1 MQNFAQ
7 LLVGGISLGA
17 VYALLALGFV
27 LVFKATGV
35 INFAY
40 PALLLAGAY
49 VASQARTKGGLPF
62 PLAVVLGICAAVVI
76 AALVDRV
83 LVRRMQGGGS
93 VIAVSIMTIGVGVVL
108 QTEIIRRIGIDVLP
122 IGDPWGSRVVTV
134 GGLTIPQTRIAA
146 LVVGLALIACFFVWF
161 KFSVWGVA
169 MRAAAEDHETAAL
182 MGIRGGRISAAS
194 WAVAGGLAAVAG
206 LFITMFPSPGLEPTT
221 SAVAL
226 RAFPAAIIGGLDST
240 GGAVVGGLIIGVTEV
255 LTQGYEGH
263 LTFLGLGFHAVM
275 PYLVMVL
282 VLLVRPTGLFGTR
295 ELHRV

>member
-7 LLVGGISLGA
+7 LLLGGISLGA

-40 PALLLAGAY
+40 PALLLVGAY
-49 VASQARTKGGLPF
+49 TTARAGELPF
-62 PLAVVLGICAAVVI
+62 PVAAILGICAAVVI

-83 LVRRMQGGGS
+83 LVRRMRGGS
-93 VIAVSIMTIGVGVVL
+93 VIAVSIMTIGVGVLL

-122 IGDPWGSRVVTV
+122 IGDPWGSGVVTL

-146 LVVGLALIACFFVWF
+146 LVVGLALIACFFAWF

-169 MRAAAEDHETAAL
+169 MRATAEDHETAAL
-182 MGIRGGRISAAS
+182 MGIPGGRISAAS

-206 LFITMFPSPGLEPTT
+206 LFVTMFPSPGLEPTT

-240 GGAVVGGLIIGVTEV
+240 GGAVVGGLVIGVTEV

>member
-7 LLVGGISLGA
+7 LLIGGISLGA

-40 PALLLAGAY
+40 PALLLVGAY
-49 VASQARTKGGLPF
+49 TTARAGELPF
-62 PLAVVLGICAAVVI
+62 PVAAILGICAAVVI

-83 LVRRMQGGGS
+83 LVRRMRGGS
-93 VIAVSIMTIGVGVVL
+93 VIAVSIMTIGVGVLL

-122 IGDPWGSRVVTV
+122 IGDPWDSGLVTL

-146 LVVGLALIACFFVWF
+146 LVVGLALIACFFAWF

-169 MRAAAEDHETAAL
+169 MRATAEDHETAAL
-182 MGIRGGRISAAS
+182 MGIPGGRISAAS

-206 LFITMFPSPGLEPTT
+206 LFVTMFPSPGLEPTT

-240 GGAVVGGLIIGVTEV
+240 GGAVVGGLVIGVTEV

-282 VLLVRPTGLFGTR
+282 VLVVRPTGLFGTR

>member
-1 MQNFAQ
+1 VQNFAQ
-7 LLVGGISLGA
+7 LLIGGISLGA

-40 PALLLAGAY
+40 PALLLVGAY
-49 VASQARTKGGLPF
+49 ATARAGELPF
-62 PLAVVLGICAAVVI
+62 PVAAILGIGAAVVI

-83 LVRRMQGGGS
+83 LVRRMRGGS
-93 VIAVSIMTIGVGVVL
+93 VIAVSIMTIGVGVLL

-122 IGDPWGSRVVTV
+122 IGDPWGSGVVTL

-146 LVVGLALIACFFVWF
+146 LVVGLGLIACFFAWF
-161 KFSVWGVA
+161 KLSVWGVA
-169 MRAAAEDHETAAL
+169 MRATAEDHETAAL
-182 MGIRGGRISAAS
+182 MGIPGGRISAAS

-206 LFITMFPSPGLEPTT
+206 LFVTMFPSPGLEPTT

-240 GGAVVGGLIIGVTEV
+240 GGAVVGGLVIGVTEV

>member
-7 LLVGGISLGA
+7 LLIGGISLGA

-40 PALLLAGAY
+40 PALLLVGAY
-49 VASQARTKGGLPF
+49 TTARAGGLPF
-62 PLAVVLGICAAVVI
+62 PVAAILGICAAVVI
-76 AALVDRV
+76 AALVDRL
-83 LVRRMQGGGS
+83 LVRRMRGGS
-93 VIAVSIMTIGVGVVL
+93 VIAVSIMTIGVGVLL
-108 QTEIIRRIGIDVLP
+108 QTEIIRRIGINVLP
-122 IGDPWGSRVVTV
+122 IGDPWGSGVVTL

-146 LVVGLALIACFFVWF
+146 LVVGLALIACFFAWF

-169 MRAAAEDHETAAL
+169 MRATAEDHETAAL
-182 MGIRGGRISAAS
+182 MGIPGGRISAAS

-206 LFITMFPSPGLEPTT
+206 LFVTMFPSPGLEPTPW
-221 SAVAL
+221 AVAL

-240 GGAVVGGLIIGVTEV
+240 GGAVVGGLVIGVTEV

>member
-7 LLVGGISLGA
+7 LLIGGISLGA

-35 INFAY
+35 VNFAY

-49 VASQARTKGGLPF
+49 VAARAGQLPF
-62 PLAVVLGICAAVVI
+62 PVAAILGISAAVLV
-76 AALVDRV
+76 AAFVDRV
-83 LVRRMQGGGS
+83 LVRRMRGGS
-93 VIAVSIMTIGVGVVL
+93 AIAVSIMTIGVGVLL
-108 QTEIIRRIGIDVLP
+108 QTEIIRRIGIAVRP
-122 IGDPWGSRVVTV
+122 IGDPWGSGVVTF

-146 LVVGLALIACFFVWF
+146 LLVGLALISCFFAWF

-169 MRAAAEDHETAAL
+169 MRATAEDQETAAL
-182 MGIRGGRISAAS
+182 MGIPGGRISTAS

-206 LFITMFPSPGLEPTT
+206 LFLTMFPSPGLEPTT

-255 LTQGYEGH
+255 LTQGYEGN

>member
-7 LLVGGISLGA
+7 LLIGGISLGA

-40 PALLLAGAY
+40 PALLLVGAY
-49 VASQARTKGGLPF
+49 ATARAGELPF
-62 PLAVVLGICAAVVI
+62 PVAAILGICAAVVI

-83 LVRRMQGGGS
+83 LVRRMRGGS
-93 VIAVSIMTIGVGVVL
+93 VIAVSIMTIGVGVLL

-122 IGDPWGSRVVTV
+122 IGDPWGSGVVTL

-146 LVVGLALIACFFVWF
+146 LVVGLALIACFFAWF

-169 MRAAAEDHETAAL
+169 MRATAEDHETAAL
-182 MGIRGGRISAAS
+182 MGIPGGRISVAS

-206 LFITMFPSPGLEPTT
+206 LFVTMFPSPGLEPTT

-240 GGAVVGGLIIGVTEV
+240 GGAVVGGLVIGVTEV

>member
-7 LLVGGISLGA
+7 LVIGGISLGA

-40 PALLLAGAY
+40 PALLLVGAY
-49 VASQARTKGGLPF
+49 ATARADELPF
-62 PLAVVLGICAAVVI
+62 PVAAIVGICAAVVI

-83 LVRRMQGGGS
+83 LVRRMRGGS
-93 VIAVSIMTIGVGVVL
+93 VIAVSIMTIGVGVLL

-122 IGDPWGSRVVTV
+122 IGDPWGSGVITL

-146 LVVGLALIACFFVWF
+146 LVVGLALIACFFAWF
-161 KFSVWGVA
+161 KFSVWGIA
-169 MRAAAEDHETAAL
+169 MRATAEDHETAAL
-182 MGIRGGRISAAS
+182 MGIPGGRISAAS

-206 LFITMFPSPGLEPTT
+206 LFVTMFPSPGLEPTT

-240 GGAVVGGLIIGVTEV
+240 GGAVVGGLVIGVTEV

>member
-7 LLVGGISLGA
+7 LLIGGISLGA

-40 PALLLAGAY
+40 PALLLVGAY
-49 VASQARTKGGLPF
+49 ATARAGELPF
-62 PLAVVLGICAAVVI
+62 PVAAILGIGAAVVI
-76 AALVDRV
+76 AALVDLV
-83 LVRRMQGGGS
+83 LVRRMRGGS
-93 VIAVSIMTIGVGVVL
+93 VIAVSIMTIGVGVLL

-122 IGDPWGSRVVTV
+122 IGDPWGSEVVTL

-146 LVVGLALIACFFVWF
+146 LVVGLGLIACFFAWF

-169 MRAAAEDHETAAL
+169 MRATAEDHETAAL
-182 MGIRGGRISAAS
+182 MGIPGGRISAAS

-206 LFITMFPSPGLEPTT
+206 LFVTMFPSPGLEPTT

-240 GGAVVGGLIIGVTEV
+240 GGAVVGGLVIGVTEV

>member
-7 LLVGGISLGA
+7 LLIGGISLGA

-35 INFAY
+35 INFAH
-40 PALLLAGAY
+40 PALLIAGAY
-49 VASQARTKGGLPF
+49 VAARAGKLPF
-62 PLAVVLGICAAVVI
+62 PVAALLGIFSAVVI
-76 AALVDRV
+76 AALVNRV
-83 LVRRMQGGGS
+83 LVRRMQGGS
-93 VIAVSIMTIGVGVVL
+93 VIAVSIMTIGVGVLL

-122 IGDPWGSRVVTV
+122 IGDPWGSGVVTV

-146 LVVGLALIACFFVWF
+146 LVVGLALIAGFFAWF

-206 LFITMFPSPGLEPTT
+206 LFITMFPSTGLEPTT

-240 GGAVVGGLIIGVTEV
+240 GGAVVGGLVIGVTEV

>member
-7 LLVGGISLGA
+7 LLIGGISLGA

-62 PLAVVLGICAAVVI
+62 VVAMILGICAAVVI
-76 AALVDRV
+76 AALVDRL
-83 LVRRMQGGGS
+83 LVRRMQSGS
-93 VIAVSIMTIGVGVVL
+93 AIAVSIMTIGVGVLL
-108 QTEIIRRIGIDVLP
+108 QTEIIRRIGIEVLP
-122 IGDPWGSRVVTV
+122 IGDPWGSGVVTV

-146 LVVGLALIACFFVWF
+146 LVVALALIACFFAWF
-161 KFSVWGVA
+161 KCSVWGVA
-169 MRAAAEDHETAAL
+169 MRATAEDHQTAAL

-194 WAVAGGLAAVAG
+194 WAIAGGLAAVAG

-240 GGAVVGGLIIGVTEV
+240 GGAVVGGLVIGVTEV

>member
-7 LLVGGISLGA
+7 LLIGGISLGA

-40 PALLLAGAY
+40 PALLLVGAY
-49 VASQARTKGGLPF
+49 TTARAGELPF
-62 PLAVVLGICAAVVI
+62 PVAAILGICAAVVI

-83 LVRRMQGGGS
+83 LVRRMRGGS
-93 VIAVSIMTIGVGVVL
+93 VIAVSIMTIGVGVLL

-122 IGDPWGSRVVTV
+122 IGDPWGSGVVTL

-146 LVVGLALIACFFVWF
+146 LVVGLALIACFFAWF

-169 MRAAAEDHETAAL
+169 MRATAEDHETAAL
-182 MGIRGGRISAAS
+182 MGIPGGRISTAS

-206 LFITMFPSPGLEPTT
+206 LFVTMFPSPGLEPTT

-240 GGAVVGGLIIGVTEV
+240 GGAVVGGLVIGVTEV

>member
-7 LLVGGISLGA
+7 LLIGGISLGA

-40 PALLLAGAY
+40 PALLLVGAY
-49 VASQARTKGGLPF
+49 ATARAGELPF
-62 PLAVVLGICAAVVI
+62 PVAAILGIGAAVVI
-76 AALVDRV
+76 AALVDLL
-83 LVRRMQGGGS
+83 LVRRMRGGS
-93 VIAVSIMTIGVGVVL
+93 VIAVSIMTIGVGVLL

-122 IGDPWGSRVVTV
+122 IGDPWGSGVVTL

-146 LVVGLALIACFFVWF
+146 LVVGLGLIACFFAWF

-169 MRAAAEDHETAAL
+169 MRATAEDHETAAL
-182 MGIRGGRISAAS
+182 MGIPGGRISAAS

-206 LFITMFPSPGLEPTT
+206 LFVTMFPSPGLEPTT

-240 GGAVVGGLIIGVTEV
+240 GGAVVGGLVIGVTEV

>member
-7 LLVGGISLGA
+7 LLIGGISLGA

-40 PALLLAGAY
+40 PALLLVGAY
-49 VASQARTKGGLPF
+49 TTARAGELPF
-62 PLAVVLGICAAVVI
+62 PVAAILGICAAVVI

-83 LVRRMQGGGS
+83 LVRRMRGGS
-93 VIAVSIMTIGVGVVL
+93 VIAVSIMTIGVGVLL

-122 IGDPWGSRVVTV
+122 IGDPWGSGVVTL

-146 LVVGLALIACFFVWF
+146 LIVGLALIACFFAWF

-169 MRAAAEDHETAAL
+169 MRATAEDHETAAL
-182 MGIRGGRISAAS
+182 MGIPGGRISAAS

-206 LFITMFPSPGLEPTT
+206 LFVTMFPSPGLEPTT

-240 GGAVVGGLIIGVTEV
+240 GGAVVGGLVIGVTEV

>member
-7 LLVGGISLGA
+7 LLIGGISLGA

-40 PALLLAGAY
+40 PALLLVGAY
-49 VASQARTKGGLPF
+49 TTARAGELPF
-62 PLAVVLGICAAVVI
+62 PVAAILGICVAVVI

-83 LVRRMQGGGS
+83 LVRRMRGGS
-93 VIAVSIMTIGVGVVL
+93 VIAVSIMTIGVGVLL

-122 IGDPWGSRVVTV
+122 IGDPWGSGVVTL

-146 LVVGLALIACFFVWF
+146 LVVGLALIACFFAWF

-169 MRAAAEDHETAAL
+169 MRATAEDHETAAL
-182 MGIRGGRISAAS
+182 MGIPGGRISAAS

-206 LFITMFPSPGLEPTT
+206 LFVTMFPSPGLEPTT

-240 GGAVVGGLIIGVTEV
+240 GGAVVGGLVIGVTEV

>member
-1 MQNFAQ
+1 MQNFTQ
-7 LLVGGISLGA
+7 LLIGGISLGA

-40 PALLLAGAY
+40 PALLLVGAY
-49 VASQARTKGGLPF
+49 TTARAGELPF
-62 PLAVVLGICAAVVI
+62 PVAAILGICAAVVI

-83 LVRRMQGGGS
+83 LVRRMRGGS
-93 VIAVSIMTIGVGVVL
+93 VIAVSIMTIGVGVLL

-122 IGDPWGSRVVTV
+122 IGDPWGSGVVTL

-146 LVVGLALIACFFVWF
+146 LVVGLALIACFFAWF

-169 MRAAAEDHETAAL
+169 MRATAEDHETAAL
-182 MGIRGGRISAAS
+182 MGIPGGRISAAS

-206 LFITMFPSPGLEPTT
+206 LFVTMFPSPGLEPTT

-240 GGAVVGGLIIGVTEV
+240 GGAVVGGLVIGVTEV

>member
-7 LLVGGISLGA
+7 LLIGGISLGA

-40 PALLLAGAY
+40 PALLLVGAY
-49 VASQARTKGGLPF
+49 ATARAGELPF
-62 PLAVVLGICAAVVI
+62 PVAAILGICAAVVI

-83 LVRRMQGGGS
+83 LVRRMRGGS
-93 VIAVSIMTIGVGVVL
+93 VIAVSIMTIGVGVLL

-122 IGDPWGSRVVTV
+122 IGDPWGSGVVTL

-146 LVVGLALIACFFVWF
+146 LVVGLALIACFFAWF

-169 MRAAAEDHETAAL
+169 MRATAEDHETAAL
-182 MGIRGGRISAAS
+182 MGIPGGRISTAS

-206 LFITMFPSPGLEPTT
+206 LFVTMFPSPGLEPTT

-240 GGAVVGGLIIGVTEV
+240 GGAVVGGLVIGVTEV

>member
-7 LLVGGISLGA
+7 LLIGGISLGA

-40 PALLLAGAY
+40 PALLLVGAY
-49 VASQARTKGGLPF
+49 TTARAGELPLPVAAI
-62 PLAVVLGICAAVVI
+62 LGICAAVVI

-83 LVRRMQGGGS
+83 LVRRMRGGS
-93 VIAVSIMTIGVGVVL
+93 VIAVSIMTIGVGVLL

-122 IGDPWGSRVVTV
+122 IGDPWGSGVVTL

-146 LVVGLALIACFFVWF
+146 LVVGLALIACFFAWF

-169 MRAAAEDHETAAL
+169 MRATAEDHETAAL
-182 MGIRGGRISAAS
+182 MGIPGGRISAAS

-206 LFITMFPSPGLEPTT
+206 LFVTMFPSPGLEPTT

-240 GGAVVGGLIIGVTEV
+240 GGAVVGGLVIGVTEV

>member
-7 LLVGGISLGA
+7 LLIGGISLGA

-40 PALLLAGAY
+40 PALLLVGAY
-49 VASQARTKGGLPF
+49 ATARAGELPF
-62 PLAVVLGICAAVVI
+62 PVAATLGICAAVVI

-83 LVRRMQGGGS
+83 LVRRMRGGS
-93 VIAVSIMTIGVGVVL
+93 VIAVSIMTIGVGVLL

-122 IGDPWGSRVVTV
+122 IGDPWGSGVVTL

-146 LVVGLALIACFFVWF
+146 LVVGLALIACFFAWF

-169 MRAAAEDHETAAL
+169 MRATAEDHETAAL
-182 MGIRGGRISAAS
+182 MGIPSGRISAAS

-206 LFITMFPSPGLEPTT
+206 LFVTMFPSPGLEPTT

-240 GGAVVGGLIIGVTEV
+240 GGAVVGGLVIGVTEV

>member
-7 LLVGGISLGA
+7 LVIGGISLGA

-40 PALLLAGAY
+40 PALLLVGAY
-49 VASQARTKGGLPF
+49 ATARADELPF
-62 PLAVVLGICAAVVI
+62 PVAAIVGICAAVVI

-83 LVRRMQGGGS
+83 LVRRMRGGS
-93 VIAVSIMTIGVGVVL
+93 VIAVSIMTIGVGVLL

-122 IGDPWGSRVVTV
+122 IGDPWGSGVVTL

-146 LVVGLALIACFFVWF
+146 LVVGLALIACFFAWF

-169 MRAAAEDHETAAL
+169 MRATAEDHETAAL
-182 MGIRGGRISAAS
+182 MGIPGGRISAAS

-206 LFITMFPSPGLEPTT
+206 LFVTMFPSPGLEPTT

-240 GGAVVGGLIIGVTEV
+240 GGAVVGGLVIGVTEV

>member
-1 MQNFAQ
+1 VQNFAQ
-7 LLVGGISLGA
+7 LLIGGISLGA

-40 PALLLAGAY
+40 PALLLVGAY
-49 VASQARTKGGLPF
+49 ATARAGELPF
-62 PLAVVLGICAAVVI
+62 PVAAILGIGAAVVI
-76 AALVDRV
+76 AALVDLV
-83 LVRRMQGGGS
+83 LVRRMRGGS
-93 VIAVSIMTIGVGVVL
+93 VIAVSIMTIGVGVLL

-122 IGDPWGSRVVTV
+122 IGDPWGSEVVTL

-146 LVVGLALIACFFVWF
+146 LVVGLALIACFFAWF

-169 MRAAAEDHETAAL
+169 MRATAEDHETAAL
-182 MGIRGGRISAAS
+182 MGIPGGRISAAS

-206 LFITMFPSPGLEPTT
+206 LFVTMFPSPGLEPTT

-240 GGAVVGGLIIGVTEV
+240 GGAVVGGLVIGVTEV

>member
-7 LLVGGISLGA
+7 LLIGGISLGA

-40 PALLLAGAY
+40 PALLLVGAY
-49 VASQARTKGGLPF
+49 ATARAGELPF
-62 PLAVVLGICAAVVI
+62 PVAAILGICAAVVI

-83 LVRRMQGGGS
+83 LVRRMRGGS
-93 VIAVSIMTIGVGVVL
+93 VIAVSIMTIGVGVLL

-122 IGDPWGSRVVTV
+122 IGDPWGSGVVTL

-146 LVVGLALIACFFVWF
+146 LVVGLALIACFFAWF

-169 MRAAAEDHETAAL
+169 MRATAEDHETAAL
-182 MGIRGGRISAAS
+182 MGIPGGRISAAS

-206 LFITMFPSPGLEPTT
+206 LFVTMFPSPGLEPTT

-240 GGAVVGGLIIGVTEV
+240 GGAVVGGLVIGVTEV

>member
-7 LLVGGISLGA
+7 LLIGGISLGA

-40 PALLLAGAY
+40 PALLLVGAY
-49 VASQARTKGGLPF
+49 TTARAGELPF
-62 PLAVVLGICAAVVI
+62 PVAAILGICAAVVI

-83 LVRRMQGGGS
+83 LVRRMRGGS
-93 VIAVSIMTIGVGVVL
+93 VIAVSIMTIGVGVLL

-122 IGDPWGSRVVTV
+122 IGDPWGSGVVTL

-146 LVVGLALIACFFVWF
+146 LVVGLALIACFFAWF

-169 MRAAAEDHETAAL
+169 MRATAEDHETAAL
-182 MGIRGGRISAAS
+182 MGIPGGRISAAS

-206 LFITMFPSPGLEPTT
+206 LFVTMFPSPGLEPTT

-240 GGAVVGGLIIGVTEV
+240 GGAVVGGLVIGVTEV

-282 VLLVRPTGLFGTR
+282 VLVVRPTGLFGTR

>member
-7 LLVGGISLGA
+7 LLIGGISLGA

-40 PALLLAGAY
+40 PALLLVGAY
-49 VASQARTKGGLPF
+49 ATARAGELPF
-62 PLAVVLGICAAVVI
+62 PVAAILGICAAVVI

-83 LVRRMQGGGS
+83 LVRRMRGGS
-93 VIAVSIMTIGVGVVL
+93 VIAVSIMTIGVGVLL

-122 IGDPWGSRVVTV
+122 IGDPWGSGVVTL

-146 LVVGLALIACFFVWF
+146 LVVGLALIACFFAWF

-169 MRAAAEDHETAAL
+169 MRATAEDHETAAL
-182 MGIRGGRISAAS
+182 MGIPGGRISTAS

-206 LFITMFPSPGLEPTT
+206 LFVTMFPSPGLEPTT

-240 GGAVVGGLIIGVTEV
+240 GGAVVGGLVIGVTEV

-282 VLLVRPTGLFGTR
+282 VLLVRPAGLFGTR

>member
-7 LLVGGISLGA
+7 LLIGGISLGA

-40 PALLLAGAY
+40 PALLLVGAY
-49 VASQARTKGGLPF
+49 TTARAGGLPF
-62 PLAVVLGICAAVVI
+62 PVAAILGICAAVVI
-76 AALVDRV
+76 AALVDRL
-83 LVRRMQGGGS
+83 LVRRMRGGS
-93 VIAVSIMTIGVGVVL
+93 VIAVSIMTIGVGVLL

-122 IGDPWGSRVVTV
+122 IGDPWGSGVVTL

-146 LVVGLALIACFFVWF
+146 LVVGLALIACFFAWF

-169 MRAAAEDHETAAL
+169 MRATAEDHETAAL
-182 MGIRGGRISAAS
+182 MGIPGGRISAAS

-206 LFITMFPSPGLEPTT
+206 LFVTMFPSPGLEPTT

-240 GGAVVGGLIIGVTEV
+240 GGAVVGGLVIGVTEV

>member
-7 LLVGGISLGA
+7 LLIGGISLGA

-40 PALLLAGAY
+40 PALLLVGAY
-49 VASQARTKGGLPF
+49 TTARAGELPF
-62 PLAVVLGICAAVVI
+62 LVAAILGICAAVVI

-83 LVRRMQGGGS
+83 LVRRMRGGS
-93 VIAVSIMTIGVGVVL
+93 VIAVSIMTIGVGVLL

-122 IGDPWGSRVVTV
+122 IGDPWGSGVVTL

-146 LVVGLALIACFFVWF
+146 LVVGLALIACFFAWF

-169 MRAAAEDHETAAL
+169 MRATAEDHETAAL
-182 MGIRGGRISAAS
+182 MGIPGGRISAAS

-206 LFITMFPSPGLEPTT
+206 LFVTMFPSPGLEPTT

-240 GGAVVGGLIIGVTEV
+240 GGAVVGGLVIGVTEV

>member
-1 MQNFAQ
+1 
-7 LLVGGISLGA
+7 
-17 VYALLALGFV
+17 
-27 LVFKATGV
+27 
-35 INFAY
+35 
-40 PALLLAGAY
+40 
-49 VASQARTKGGLPF
+49 
-62 PLAVVLGICAAVVI
+62 
-76 AALVDRV
+76 
-83 LVRRMQGGGS
+83 
-93 VIAVSIMTIGVGVVL
+93 VGVLL

-122 IGDPWGSRVVTV
+122 IGDPWGSEVVTL

-146 LVVGLALIACFFVWF
+146 LVVGLALIACFFAWF

-169 MRAAAEDHETAAL
+169 MRATAEDHETAAL
-182 MGIRGGRISAAS
+182 MGIPGGRISAAS

-206 LFITMFPSPGLEPTT
+206 LFVTMFPSPGLEPTT

-240 GGAVVGGLIIGVTEV
+240 GGAVVGGLVIGVTEV

>member
-1 MQNFAQ
+1 
-7 LLVGGISLGA
+7 
-17 VYALLALGFV
+17 
-27 LVFKATGV
+27 
-35 INFAY
+35 
-40 PALLLAGAY
+40 
-49 VASQARTKGGLPF
+49 
-62 PLAVVLGICAAVVI
+62 
-76 AALVDRV
+76 
-83 LVRRMQGGGS
+83 
-93 VIAVSIMTIGVGVVL
+93 
-108 QTEIIRRIGIDVLP
+108 
-122 IGDPWGSRVVTV
+122 
-134 GGLTIPQTRIAA
+134 
-146 LVVGLALIACFFVWF
+146 
-161 KFSVWGVA
+161 
-169 MRAAAEDHETAAL
+169 
-182 MGIRGGRISAAS
+182 MGIRSGRISAAS

-240 GGAVVGGLIIGVTEV
+240 GGAVVGGLVIGVTEV

>member
-7 LLVGGISLGA
+7 LLIGGISLGA

-40 PALLLAGAY
+40 PALLLVGAY
-49 VASQARTKGGLPF
+49 TTARAGGLPF
-62 PLAVVLGICAAVVI
+62 PVAAILGICAAVVI
-76 AALVDRV
+76 AALVDRL
-83 LVRRMQGGGS
+83 LVRRMRGGS
-93 VIAVSIMTIGVGVVL
+93 VIAVSIMTIGVGVLL
-108 QTEIIRRIGIDVLP
+108 QTEIIRRIGINVLP
-122 IGDPWGSRVVTV
+122 IGDPWGSGVVTL

-169 MRAAAEDHETAAL
+169 MRATAEDHETAAL
-182 MGIRGGRISAAS
+182 MGIPGGRISAAS

-206 LFITMFPSPGLEPTT
+206 LFVTMFPSPGLEPTT

-240 GGAVVGGLIIGVTEV
+240 GGAVVGGLVIGVTEV

>member
-7 LLVGGISLGA
+7 LLIGGISLGA

-27 LVFKATGV
+27 LVFKATGI

-40 PALLLAGAY
+40 PALLLVGAY
-49 VASQARTKGGLPF
+49 TTARAGELPF
-62 PLAVVLGICAAVVI
+62 PVAAILGICAAVVI

-83 LVRRMQGGGS
+83 LVRRMPGGS
-93 VIAVSIMTIGVGVVL
+93 VIAVSIMTIGVGVLL

-122 IGDPWGSRVVTV
+122 IGDPWGSGVVTL

-146 LVVGLALIACFFVWF
+146 LVVGLALIACFFAWF

-169 MRAAAEDHETAAL
+169 MRATAEDHETAAL
-182 MGIRGGRISAAS
+182 MGIPGGRISAAS

-206 LFITMFPSPGLEPTT
+206 LFVTMFPSPGLEPTT

-240 GGAVVGGLIIGVTEV
+240 GGAVVGGLVIGVTEV